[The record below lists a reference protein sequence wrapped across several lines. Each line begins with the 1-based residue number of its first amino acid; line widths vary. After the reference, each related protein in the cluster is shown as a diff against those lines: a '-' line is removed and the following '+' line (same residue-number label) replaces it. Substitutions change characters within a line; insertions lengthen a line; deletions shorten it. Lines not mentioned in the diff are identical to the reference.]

1 MRGRLGILCLLL
13 GACAAAPPVRH
24 PQLEVAMPPA
34 WLEGEGGAPGGAPA
48 STSGWSGL
56 AGGAVSAL
64 VEEAL
69 THNYDLQS
77 AAARVT
83 MAAAQARIA
92 GAPARPQASVGG
104 SGSRARR
111 NFVGFPIPGSGGQ
124 VLSTTTTTYGV
135 SLNASWEVDLWG
147 RLRDGER
154 AALADAAA
162 AQADLL
168 GAQLSLTAQV
178 LRTYYGAVEARR
190 QLELARA
197 TTDNYRLSLKQVEQR
212 YDRGLRPALDVH
224 LARANLAAAEAV
236 VAQRRLLQDR
246 VGRQLEVLL
255 GRYPAGDMPPG
266 SELPQIDVPVPA
278 GLPAEILSRRP
289 DLVAAERRLAAA
301 GARVREARK
310 ALYPRLSLT
319 GSSGRS
325 SQELGDLLDG
335 DYSVWNLMANLSAPL
350 LQGGRLRAGVDLAA
364 AGQEGALT
372 QYGRSVLQA
381 LAEVEG
387 LLAAEDFLAQQE
399 RATVRAAHEAVAA
412 RALARDRYGR
422 GLADS
427 ITLLEAQRRAFE
439 AESQALAVRRQ
450 RLDAR
455 IDLHLALGGGFDAQ
469 ASGAAVTDPEE
480 EG

>member
-1 MRGRLGILCLLL
+1 MRGWLGIVCLLL
-13 GACAAAPPVRH
+13 WGCASTPPVRH
-24 PQLEVAMPPA
+24 PQLEAAIPPA
-34 WLEGEGGAPGGAPA
+34 WFEGEESSPGEA
-48 STSGWSGL
+48 SASLSGWSGL
-56 AGGAVSAL
+56 AQGAVSAL
-64 VEEAL
+64 VAEAL
-69 THNYDLQS
+69 VHNYDLQS
-77 AAARVT
+77 AASRVT
-83 MAAAQARIA
+83 MAAARARIA
-92 GAPARPQASVGG
+92 GAPGQPQVSAGG

-111 NFVGFPIPGSGGQ
+111 NFVGFPIPASGGQ

-147 RLRDGER
+147 RLRDGQR
-154 AALADAAA
+154 AALADVTAAR
-162 AQADLL
+162 ADLW

-178 LRTYYGAVEARR
+178 LRTYYGTIEARI
-190 QLELARA
+190 QLELARV
-197 TTDNYRLSLKQVEQR
+197 TVDSYRLSLEQIEQR

-224 LARANLAAAEAV
+224 LARANLAAAEAA
-236 VAQRRLLQDR
+236 VARRRHLQDR

-255 GRYPAGDMPPG
+255 GRYPAGKLAPG
-266 SELPQIDVPVPA
+266 EDLPRVDVPVPA

-301 GARVREARK
+301 GAREQEARK
-310 ALYPRLSLT
+310 SLYPRLSLT

-335 DYSVWNLMANLSAPL
+335 DYSVWNLVANLSAPL
-350 LQGGRLRAGVDLAA
+350 LQGGRLRAAVDLAA
-364 AGQEGALT
+364 AGREGALA

-387 LLAAEDFLAQQE
+387 LLAVEEFLAQQE
-399 RATVRAAHEAVAA
+399 EAIARAAGEAIAA

-422 GLADS
+422 GLADL

-439 AESQALAVRRQ
+439 AESQVLAVRRQ
-450 RLDAR
+450 RLDTR
-455 IDLHLALGGGFDAQ
+455 IDLHLALGGGF
-469 ASGAAVTDPEE
+469 GARDPGAPVTDSEE